1 VIGGPNKTLDFIRTM
16 LNSAE
21 DVLNEWFDSEF
32 LKAPLARLPNLVRL
46 LPKSLVGAIM
56 MAMRHDPGMA
66 RPRWHWHWAHC
77 SI

>member
-32 LKAPLARLPNLVRL
+32 LKAPLARL
-46 LPKSLVGAIM
+46 A
-56 MAMRHDPGMA
+56 
-66 RPRWHWHWAHC
+66 
-77 SI
+77 